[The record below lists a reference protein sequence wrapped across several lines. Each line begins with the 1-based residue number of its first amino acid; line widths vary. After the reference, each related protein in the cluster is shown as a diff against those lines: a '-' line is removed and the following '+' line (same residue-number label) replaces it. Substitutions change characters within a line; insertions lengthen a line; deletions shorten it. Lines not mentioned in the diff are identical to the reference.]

1 MKAVWLKSKEKSVS
15 EWKITPFASQCEE
28 SSKVPANSTGAQ
40 KLSGMETAAKKGA
53 DLTYRDGKKLV
64 QTTAKKAREKREVSR
79 VLREANGAADQV
91 EKAAQIKTK
100 NVVVKGGAKRKPAK
114 TVKTSAVP

>member
-40 KLSGMETAAKKGA
+40 MLSGMETAAKKGGGF
-53 DLTYRDGKKLV
+53 DLPR
-64 QTTAKKAREKREVSR
+64 REK
-79 VLREANGAADQV
+79 AGADD
-91 EKAAQIKTK
+91 
-100 NVVVKGGAKRKPAK
+100 R
-114 TVKTSAVP
+114 